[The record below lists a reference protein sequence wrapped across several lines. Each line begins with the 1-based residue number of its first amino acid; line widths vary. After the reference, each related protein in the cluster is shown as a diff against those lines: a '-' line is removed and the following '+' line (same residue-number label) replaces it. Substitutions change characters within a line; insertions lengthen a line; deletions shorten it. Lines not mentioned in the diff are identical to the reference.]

1 MVNVLEKND
10 VLFRCLGYLESLR
23 EITNLI
29 KADEF
34 TKISEKKKTERKHER
49 TLSCYT

>member
-1 MVNVLEKND
+1 MINVLEIKLL
-10 VLFRCLGYLESLR
+10 LFRCLGYLESLR

-29 KADEF
+29 KANEF

-49 TLSCYT
+49 TLSYYT